1 MVVWRKILQTC
12 YHFARSLFSSIFLG
26 LDNLDCKIQHIF
38 KTLYKPLQYKE
49 QFDKFLWVEN
59 RLYMHLAKCTDI
71 MEKYE
76 SHEFLFCSGPWW
88 RRKKIAISMLRNSSC
103 YFKQQLG

>member
-49 QFDKFLWVEN
+49 QFDRFLWVEN

-71 MEKYE
+71 MEKYK
-76 SHEFLFCSGPWW
+76 SHEFLFCSGP
-88 RRKKIAISMLRNSSC
+88 
-103 YFKQQLG
+103 